1 MKERLLFVVLA
12 SILAA
17 SCVSDRIS
25 TTLPVG
31 PEDLRARLESIIRRS
46 GAEVG
51 LAFKDLET
59 GRTFFINEKSVMHA
73 ASTMKVGVM
82 IEVFRQARE
91 GRFALDDP
99 LPVKNEFR
107 SIVDGSPYS
116 LNVSDD
122 SDESVYQAIGGNL
135 TIRQLVFK
143 MITTSSNLATNILI
157 DLIGPANI
165 GQTLESMGIIGL
177 KVLRGVED
185 GKAYEKGLNNVT
197 DALSMM
203 LALEAIAAGK
213 AGREEDCREM
223 VEVLLQQTFREGI
236 PSGLPT
242 GVRVANKT
250 GQIDRLDHDAAI
262 IYPPSPGRKP
272 FVLVILSRG
281 LDDHKAAAKL
291 IASLAGLTYN
301 FFINFLG

>member
-1 MKERLLFVVLA
+1 MKNRLFFVLLTATLA
-12 SILAA
+12 G
-17 SCVSDRIS
+17 SCISGRVS
-25 TTLPVG
+25 TATPAG
-31 PEDLRARLESIIRRS
+31 TEGLRARLEAAIRAS

-51 LAFKDLET
+51 FAFKDLET
-59 GRTFFINEKSVMHA
+59 GRTLFINEKTVMHA

-122 SDESVYQAIGGNL
+122 SDESVYQAVGGNL

-143 MITTSSNLATNILI
+143 MITVSSNLATNLLI
-157 DLIGPANI
+157 DLVGSAHIM
-165 GQTLESMGIIGL
+165 QTLENMEIDGL
-177 KVLRGVED
+177 KILRGVED
-185 GKAYEKGLNNVT
+185 GKAYEKGLNNTT
-197 DALSMM
+197 DALSLMQ
-203 LALEAIAAGK
+203 ALEAIALGR

-236 PSGLPT
+236 PTGLPP
-242 GVRVANKT
+242 GIQVANKT

-262 IYPPSPGRKP
+262 IYPPSTDRKP

-281 LDDHKAAAKL
+281 LEDHKAAASL
-291 IASLAGLTYN
+291 IAGLAGMTYN
-301 FFINFLG
+301 FFVNF